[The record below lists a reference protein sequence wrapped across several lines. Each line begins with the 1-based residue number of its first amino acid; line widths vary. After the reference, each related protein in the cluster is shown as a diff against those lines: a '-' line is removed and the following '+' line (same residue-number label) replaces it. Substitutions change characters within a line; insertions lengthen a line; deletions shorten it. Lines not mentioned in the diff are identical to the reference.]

1 MDAPPKRAPGRRVD
15 QNTAGRYTAG
25 GRGYAVSMANRLA
38 DAISPYL
45 RSHAENPVDWWPWG
59 EEAFAEAA
67 RRDVPV
73 LVSIGYSTC
82 HWCHVMARE
91 SFSDPAV
98 AAAIN
103 AQLVAIKVD
112 REEHPDVDASY
123 MAAASA
129 FTRNLGWP
137 LNVFATPGGR
147 PFYAGSYF
155 PPRPVNGMPAF
166 AGVLTAV
173 TNAWTLRRDDVTET
187 ADAVA
192 AALAAS
198 AGPGQEPGTQGI
210 GAPAIAEAVA
220 RVAALEDP
228 VFGGFGAP
236 PEFADPKF
244 PVAPVLG
251 FLLEQPGVGAAL
263 AARTLKVMGASPLRD
278 PIEGG
283 FFRYS
288 TRRDWGDPHYE
299 RMLYDNA
306 LLLDAAVRVWQNAG
320 GETAAQN
327 AAWAAKLSDALA
339 GFLLDV
345 LRLPTGAFASAQ
357 DSESTLGGQRS
368 EGGYYALDELARAL
382 VAPPALDEK
391 VLSGWNGLAIGAL
404 ARAGAALRRPDW
416 VDAARAAAEQ
426 LLALHWRTEDAHH
439 PGARSLARAS
449 LGTRVSAAPATL
461 EDFGMLA
468 GGLLALAGATGE
480 AGYAATARDLVDAC
494 MAAAS
499 SRVPFA
505 VPGGA
510 EPLLVAQGLAMEL
523 DAAEGAYPS
532 GLSAI
537 ASAAFDLYLLSGE
550 RGYLDAA
557 ERAVAIVGPVAA
569 ERPLAYGALLTLAA
583 RLRRPVVQLV
593 SVVTDRVAT
602 DRGVTAAVGAEAVDT
617 DAVDT
622 DAVVAGAALL
632 DVARGSAASLAF
644 SIVVTEAQ
652 AVAFADAGFELFAG
666 RTTRGEAAASYLC
679 EGFVCRRPVTD
690 AAALAALLQRV
701 PGRDVDLEPGPEP
714 ESV

>member
-1 MDAPPKRAPGRRVD
+1 
-15 QNTAGRYTAG
+15 
-25 GRGYAVSMANRLA
+25 MANRLA

-91 SFSDPAV
+91 SFSDPAL
-98 AAAIN
+98 AATLN
-103 AQLVAIKVD
+103 AQFVAIKVD

-137 LNVFATPGGR
+137 LNVFVTPGGR

-155 PPRPVNGMPAF
+155 PPRPVSGMPAF

-173 TNAWTLRRDDVTET
+173 TNAWTLRRGAVTET

-198 AGPGQEPGTQGI
+198 AAAGSAQGDDAGPGTGPSAKRRI
-210 GAPAIAEAVA
+210 GAPALADAVA
-220 RVAALEDP
+220 RMAALEDP
-228 VFGGFGAP
+228 RFGGFGTP
-236 PEFADPKF
+236 PEFTDPKF

-251 FLLEQPGVGAAL
+251 FLLEQPGAGAAL
-263 AARTLKVMGASPLRD
+263 GARTLKVMGASPLRD
-278 PIEGG
+278 PVEGG

-306 LLLDAAVRVWQNAG
+306 MLLDAAVRVWQNDG
-320 GETAAQN
+320 GNGQN
-327 AAWAAKLSDALA
+327 AGWATKLSDALA

-345 LRLPTGAFASAQ
+345 LRLPNGAFASAQ

-404 ARAGAALRRPDW
+404 ARAGTALRRPDW
-416 VDAARAAAEQ
+416 VEGARAAAEQ
-426 LLALHWRTEDAHH
+426 LLALHWRAGDDRAGDAHSL
-439 PGARSLARAS
+439 GGRSLARAS
-449 LGTRVSAAPATL
+449 LGARVSSAPATL
-461 EDFGMLA
+461 EDYGMLA
-468 GGLLALAGATGE
+468 GGLLALATATGE
-480 AGYAATARDLVDAC
+480 AGYAVTARELVDAC
-494 MAAAS
+494 LEAAAS
-499 SRVPFA
+499 SRLPFA

-510 EPLLVAQGLAMEL
+510 EPLLAAQGLALEL

-537 ASAAFDLYLLSGE
+537 GTAAFELYLLGGE

-557 ERAVAIVGPVAA
+557 EQAVALVGPAAA

-583 RLRRPVVQLV
+583 RLQRPVVQLV
-593 SVVTDRVAT
+593 SVVTDPVA
-602 DRGVTAAVGAEAVDT
+602 
-617 DAVDT
+617 T
-622 DAVVAGAALL
+622 DAVVADAAQAEALL
-632 DVARGSAASLAF
+632 DAARGSAASVALSLA
-644 SIVVTEAQ
+644 VTESQ
-652 AVAFADAGFELFAG
+652 AAAFADAGFELFAG
-666 RTTRGEAAASYLC
+666 RTARGGAAASYLC
-679 EGFVCRRPVTD
+679 EQFVCRLPVTD
-690 AAALAALLQRV
+690 AAALTALLQRA
-701 PGRDVDLEPGPEP
+701 PGTDPGTDP
-714 ESV
+714 ESEERGR

>member
-1 MDAPPKRAPGRRVD
+1 
-15 QNTAGRYTAG
+15 
-25 GRGYAVSMANRLA
+25 MANRLA

-91 SFSDPAV
+91 SFSDPV
-98 AAAIN
+98 LAATLN
-103 AQLVAIKVD
+103 ADFVAIKVD

-137 LNVFATPGGR
+137 LTVFATPGGR

-155 PPRPVNGMPAF
+155 PPRPVNGIPAF
-166 AGVLTAV
+166 AGVLAAV
-173 TNAWTLRRDDVTET
+173 TNAWTLRRTEVAET

-198 AGPGQEPGTQGI
+198 AAIDSAQGAGQGV
-210 GAPAIAEAVA
+210 GAPAIADAVA

-228 VFGGFGAP
+228 LFGGFGTP

-251 FLLEQPGVGAAL
+251 FLLEQPGIGAAL
-263 AARTLKVMGASPLRD
+263 GARTLKIMGASPLRD
-278 PIEGG
+278 PVEGG

-306 LLLDAAVRVWQNAG
+306 LLLDAAVRVWQVDG
-320 GETAAQN
+320 
-327 AAWAAKLSDALA
+327 AAWAATLSDALA

-345 LRLPTGAFASAQ
+345 LHLPTGAFASAQ

-404 ARAGAALRRPDW
+404 ARAGNALRRPDW
-416 VDAARAAAEQ
+416 VEAARAAAEQ
-426 LLALHWRTEDAHH
+426 LLALHWRAGDDWAGNEH
-439 PGARSLARAS
+439 GQGGRSLARAS
-449 LGTRVSAAPATL
+449 RGTRVSSAPATL
-461 EDFGMLA
+461 EDYGMLA
-468 GGLLALAGATGE
+468 GGLLALAVATGE

-494 MAAAS
+494 MEAAAS
-499 SRVPFA
+499 SRLPFS

-510 EPLLVAQGLAMEL
+510 EPLLAAQGLALEL

-537 ASAAFDLYLLSGE
+537 GTAAYELYLLSGE
-550 RGYLDAA
+550 RGYFDAA
-557 ERAVAIVGPVAA
+557 EQAVAVVGPTAA

-583 RLRRPVVQLV
+583 RLQRPVVQLV
-593 SVVTDRVAT
+593 SVVT
-602 DRGVTAAVGAEAVDT
+602 AAADADA
-617 DAVDT
+617 DAVAA
-622 DAVVAGAALL
+622 DASAAGEALL
-632 DVARGSAASLAF
+632 DVARGSAASVALA
-644 SIVVTEAQ
+644 IVVTESQ
-652 AVAFADAGFELFAG
+652 AAAFAEAGFELFAG
-666 RTTRGEAAASYLC
+666 RTARGQAASYLC
-679 EGFVCRRPVTD
+679 EQFVCRLPVTD
-690 AAALAALLQRV
+690 AAALSALLQRD
-701 PGRDVDLEPGPEP
+701 PETESEHGR
-714 ESV
+714 

>member
-1 MDAPPKRAPGRRVD
+1 
-15 QNTAGRYTAG
+15 
-25 GRGYAVSMANRLA
+25 MANRLA

-91 SFSDPAV
+91 SFSDPAL
-98 AAAIN
+98 AAALN
-103 AQLVAIKVD
+103 AQFVAIKVD
-112 REEHPDVDASY
+112 REELPDVDASY

-137 LNVFATPGGR
+137 LNVFVTPGGR

-166 AGVLTAV
+166 AGVLAAV
-173 TNAWTLRRDDVTET
+173 TNAWTLRRGEVIET

-192 AALAAS
+192 AAIAAS
-198 AGPGQEPGTQGI
+198 AAGVPGDGTGPGAAPGTGQGI
-210 GAPAIAEAVA
+210 GASALAEAVA

-228 VFGGFGAP
+228 VFGGFGTP

-251 FLLEQPGVGAAL
+251 FLLEQPGIGAAL
-263 AARTLKVMGASPLRD
+263 GARTLKVMGASPLRD

-306 LLLDAAVRVWQNAG
+306 LLLDAAVRVWQNDAQNDAQNA
-320 GETAAQN
+320 TAQNTMGQSATGQSATGQN
-327 AAWAAKLSDALA
+327 AAWAATLSDALA

-345 LRLPTGAFASAQ
+345 LRLPRGAFASAQ
-357 DSESTLGGQRS
+357 DSESNLGGQRS
-368 EGGYYALDELARAL
+368 EGGYYALDELAREL

-404 ARAGAALRRPDW
+404 ARAGTALRRPDW
-416 VDAARAAAEQ
+416 VEGARAAAEH
-426 LLALHWRTEDAHH
+426 LLALHWRADGDQHGADRDGPAGDAHRSC
-439 PGARSLARAS
+439 GRSLARAS
-449 LGTRVSAAPATL
+449 LGSRVSSAPATL
-461 EDFGMLA
+461 EDYGMLA
-468 GGLLALAGATGE
+468 GGLLALASATGE
-480 AGYAATARDLVDAC
+480 AGYAVTARDLVDSC
-494 MAAAS
+494 MAAAP
-499 SRVPFA
+499 SRLPFA

-510 EPLLVAQGLAMEL
+510 EPLLAAQGLAMEL

-537 ASAAFDLYLLSGE
+537 GTAAFELYLLSGE

-557 ERAVAIVGPVAA
+557 EASVALVGPAAA

-583 RLRRPVVQLV
+583 RLQRPVVQLV
-593 SVVTDRVAT
+593 SVVTS
-602 DRGVTAAVGAEAVDT
+602 GVVTSN
-617 DAVDT
+617 
-622 DAVVAGAALL
+622 VVAGSVVTGGTVAEPESPAEALL
-632 DVARGSAASLAF
+632 DVARGSAASIAL

-652 AVAFADAGFELFAG
+652 AAAFADAGFDLFAG
-666 RTTRGEAAASYLC
+666 RTARGAAAASYLC
-679 EGFVCRRPVTD
+679 EQFVCRLPVTD
-690 AAALAALLQRV
+690 AAALTALLQR
-701 PGRDVDLEPGPEP
+701 
-714 ESV
+714 

>member
-1 MDAPPKRAPGRRVD
+1 
-15 QNTAGRYTAG
+15 
-25 GRGYAVSMANRLA
+25 MANRLA

-91 SFSDPAV
+91 SFSDPTL
-98 AAAIN
+98 AATLN
-103 AQLVAIKVD
+103 AHFVAIKVD

-137 LNVFATPGGR
+137 LNVFTTPGGR

-166 AGVLTAV
+166 AGVLAAV
-173 TNAWTLRRDDVTET
+173 TNAWTLRRTEVAET

-198 AGPGQEPGTQGI
+198 AAIGSAQGDGPGAGQGI
-210 GAPAIAEAVA
+210 GASALADAVA

-228 VFGGFGAP
+228 LFGGFGTP

-251 FLLEQPGVGAAL
+251 FLLEQPGTGAAL
-263 AARTLKVMGASPLRD
+263 GARTLKVMGASPLRD
-278 PIEGG
+278 PVEGG

-306 LLLDAAVRVWQNAG
+306 LLLDAAVQVWRNDGAV
-320 GETAAQN
+320 
-327 AAWAAKLSDALA
+327 WAATLSDALA

-404 ARAGAALRRPDW
+404 ARAGTALRRPDW
-416 VDAARAAAEQ
+416 VEAARAAAEQ
-426 LLALHWRTEDAHH
+426 LLALHWRPDDARR
-439 PGARSLARAS
+439 GGRSLARAS
-449 LGTRVSAAPATL
+449 RGSRVSSAPATL

-468 GGLLALAGATGE
+468 DGLLALAVATGE
-480 AGYAATARDLVDAC
+480 AGYAVTARDLVDAC
-494 MAAAS
+494 IEAAAS
-499 SRVPFA
+499 SRLPFA

-510 EPLLVAQGLAMEL
+510 EPLLSAQGLALEL

-537 ASAAFDLYLLSGE
+537 GTAAFELYLLSGD

-557 ERAVAIVGPVAA
+557 EQAVALVGPTAA

-583 RLRRPVVQLV
+583 RLQRPVVQLV
-593 SVVTDRVAT
+593 SVVTS
-602 DRGVTAAVGAEAVDT
+602 GVVTS
-617 DAVDT
+617 
-622 DAVVAGAALL
+622 AVVTGAVAADADADASRAGEALL
-632 DVARGSAASLAF
+632 DVALAASVAIA
-644 SIVVTEAQ
+644 IVVTEAQ
-652 AVAFADAGFELFAG
+652 AAAFADAGFELFAG
-666 RTTRGEAAASYLC
+666 RTARGRAASYLC
-679 EGFVCRRPVTD
+679 EQFVCRLPVTD
-690 AAALAALLQRV
+690 AAALAALLQPDLD
-701 PGRDVDLEPGPEP
+701 PGAERGR
-714 ESV
+714 

>member
-1 MDAPPKRAPGRRVD
+1 
-15 QNTAGRYTAG
+15 
-25 GRGYAVSMANRLA
+25 MANRLA

-91 SFSDPAV
+91 SFSDPAL
-98 AAAIN
+98 AATLN
-103 AQLVAIKVD
+103 AQFVAIKVD

-137 LNVFATPGGR
+137 LNVFVTPGGR

-155 PPRPVNGMPAF
+155 PPRPVSGMPAF

-173 TNAWTLRRDDVTET
+173 TNAWTLRRGAVTET

-198 AGPGQEPGTQGI
+198 AAAGSAQGDGAGPGTGPAAQRRI
-210 GAPAIAEAVA
+210 GAPALADAVA
-220 RVAALEDP
+220 RMAALEDP
-228 VFGGFGAP
+228 RFGGFGTP
-236 PEFADPKF
+236 PEFTDPKF

-251 FLLEQPGVGAAL
+251 FLLEQPGAGADL
-263 AARTLKVMGASPLRD
+263 GARTLKVMGASPLRD
-278 PIEGG
+278 PVEGG

-306 LLLDAAVRVWQNAG
+306 MLLDAAVRVWQNDG
-320 GETAAQN
+320 GNGQN
-327 AAWAAKLSDALA
+327 AGWATKLSDALA
-339 GFLLDV
+339 GFLLGV
-345 LRLPTGAFASAQ
+345 LRLPNGAFASAQ

-404 ARAGAALRRPDW
+404 ARAGTALRRPDW
-416 VDAARAAAEQ
+416 VEGARAAAEQ
-426 LLALHWRTEDAHH
+426 LLALHWRAVGNRASDARAGDDRAGDAHR
-439 PGARSLARAS
+439 PGGRSLARAS
-449 LGTRVSAAPATL
+449 LGARVSSAPATL
-461 EDFGMLA
+461 EDYGMLA
-468 GGLLALAGATGE
+468 GGLLALATATGE
-480 AGYAATARDLVDAC
+480 AAYAVTARDLVDAC
-494 MAAAS
+494 LEAATS
-499 SRVPFA
+499 SRLPFA

-510 EPLLVAQGLAMEL
+510 EPLLAAQGLALEL

-537 ASAAFDLYLLSGE
+537 GSAAFELYLLGGE

-557 ERAVAIVGPVAA
+557 EQAVALVGPAAA

-583 RLRRPVVQLV
+583 RLQRPVVQLV
-593 SVVTDRVAT
+593 SVVTDAVVTDPVGTDAVAA
-602 DRGVTAAVGAEAVDT
+602 DDLAVGAAQAE
-617 DAVDT
+617 
-622 DAVVAGAALL
+622 ALL
-632 DVARGSAASLAF
+632 DAARGSAASVALA
-644 SIVVTEAQ
+644 IVVTESQ
-652 AVAFADAGFELFAG
+652 AAAFADAGFELFAG
-666 RTTRGEAAASYLC
+666 RTARGGAAASYLC
-679 EGFVCRRPVTD
+679 EQFVCRLPVTD
-690 AAALAALLQRV
+690 AAALTALLQRTGTDSDPDPESEE
-701 PGRDVDLEPGPEP
+701 PGR
-714 ESV
+714 

>member
-1 MDAPPKRAPGRRVD
+1 
-15 QNTAGRYTAG
+15 
-25 GRGYAVSMANRLA
+25 MANRLA

-91 SFSDPAV
+91 SFSDPAL
-98 AAAIN
+98 AAALN
-103 AQLVAIKVD
+103 ARFVAIKVD
-112 REEHPDVDASY
+112 REELPDVDASY

-137 LNVFATPGGR
+137 LNVFVTPGGR

-166 AGVLTAV
+166 AGVLVAV
-173 TNAWTLRRDDVTET
+173 TNAWTLRRGEVIET

-192 AALAAS
+192 AAIAAS
-198 AGPGQEPGTQGI
+198 AAGVPGDGTEPGSAPGAGQGI
-210 GAPAIAEAVA
+210 GASALAEAVA

-228 VFGGFGAP
+228 LFGGFGTP

-263 AARTLKVMGASPLRD
+263 GARTLKVMGASPLRD

-306 LLLDAAVRVWQNAG
+306 LLLDAAVRVWQNDAESATG
-320 GETAAQN
+320 QN
-327 AAWAAKLSDALA
+327 VAWAATLSDALA

-345 LRLPTGAFASAQ
+345 LRLPRGAFASAQ

-368 EGGYYALDELARAL
+368 EGGYYALDELAREL

-404 ARAGAALRRPDW
+404 ARAGTALRRSDW
-416 VDAARAAAEQ
+416 VEGARAAAEH
-426 LLALHWRTEDAHH
+426 LLALHWRADGAQRGADQRGAERDGPAGDAHRS
-439 PGARSLARAS
+439 GGRSLARAS
-449 LGTRVSAAPATL
+449 LGNRVSSAPATL
-461 EDFGMLA
+461 EDYGMLA
-468 GGLLALAGATGE
+468 GGLLALASATGE
-480 AGYAATARDLVDAC
+480 AGYAVTARDLVDAC
-494 MAAAS
+494 MEAAAP
-499 SRVPFA
+499 SRLPFA
-505 VPGGA
+505 APGGA
-510 EPLLVAQGLAMEL
+510 EPLLAAQGLAMEL

-537 ASAAFDLYLLSGE
+537 GAAAFELYLLSGE

-557 ERAVAIVGPVAA
+557 EASVALVGPAAA

-583 RLRRPVVQLV
+583 RLQRPVVQLV
-593 SVVTDRVAT
+593 SVVTSGAVAEP
-602 DRGVTAAVGAEAVDT
+602 GSPAE
-617 DAVDT
+617 
-622 DAVVAGAALL
+622 ALL
-632 DVARGSAASLAF
+632 DVARGSAASIAV

-652 AVAFADAGFELFAG
+652 AAAFADAGFDLFAG
-666 RTTRGEAAASYLC
+666 RTARGAAAASYLC
-679 EGFVCRRPVTD
+679 EQFVCRLPVTD
-690 AAALAALLQRV
+690 AAALTALLQR
-701 PGRDVDLEPGPEP
+701 
-714 ESV
+714 